1 MLSSVLAVAGCGPIF
16 ARVGDVPYVQTPA
29 PVVEAM
35 LALVE
40 VGPDDVVYD
49 LGAGDGRIVIAA
61 ARWRGARGVGIEID
75 PDLVRQARRAAE
87 RAGVADRVRFETSDL
102 FTTDVRD
109 ATVVT
114 LYLSPDLNT
123 RLLPRLL
130 HDLRPGARIVS
141 HQFPMSDWTPTRT
154 VRLTVDGREHVLY
167 LWIVPA
173 RGGARAGGSAGPR
186 ETRVSGIASD
196 PAKNRCTV
204 TGAP

>member
-1 MLSSVLAVAGCGPIF
+1 MVSSVLAVAGCGPIF
-16 ARVGDVPYVQTPA
+16 ARGGDVPYVQTPA

-35 LALVE
+35 LALGE

-75 PDLVRQARRAAE
+75 PDLVRQARLAAE
-87 RAGVADRVRFETSDL
+87 RAGVADRVRFETRDL
-102 FTTDVRD
+102 FTADLRA

-114 LYLSPDLNT
+114 LYLSPDLNA
-123 RLLPRLL
+123 RLRPRLL
-130 HDLRPGARIVS
+130 AELRPGARIVS
-141 HQFPMSDWTPTRT
+141 HQFPMADWTPSRT

-173 RGGARAGGSAGPR
+173 RGGARAGGAGASRDPCFGY
-186 ETRVSGIASD
+186 RVG
-196 PAKNRCTV
+196 P
-204 TGAP
+204 G

>member
-1 MLSSVLAVAGCGPIF
+1 MMSSVLAVAGCGPIF
-16 ARVGDVPYVQTPA
+16 ARGGDVPYVQTPA
-29 PVVEAM
+29 PVVDAM
-35 LALVE
+35 LALAE

-114 LYLSPDLNT
+114 PTSPPT
-123 RLLPRLL
+123 ST
-130 HDLRPGARIVS
+130 HVCARAS
-141 HQFPMSDWTPTRT
+141 STNF
-154 VRLTVDGREHVLY
+154 
-167 LWIVPA
+167 VPA
-173 RGGARAGGSAGPR
+173 P
-186 ETRVSGIASD
+186 ASS
-196 PAKNRCTV
+196 PTSSRW
-204 TGAP
+204 